1 MKNVSYSDVL
11 SMPTYER
18 RYFLG
23 LLLKTNS
30 ERQEQVENMK
40 QDAVNRN
47 AKGNRTTTISG
58 DQLKSQMKSGQLPIK

>member
-1 MKNVSYSDVL
+1 MKNVTYSDVL

-47 AKGNRTTTISG
+47 AKGTRTTTVSG
-58 DQLKSQMKSGQLPIK
+58 SALKEGLKSGRIK

>member
-1 MKNVSYSDVL
+1 MKNVTYSDVL

-58 DQLKSQMKSGQLPIK
+58 DQLKAQIKSGQLPIK

>member
-1 MKNVSYSDVL
+1 MNNVTYSDVL

-18 RYFLG
+18 RYYLG

-40 QDAVNRN
+40 QDAVNRTS
-47 AKGNRTTTISG
+47 KGQRTTTISG
-58 DQLKSQMKSGQLPIK
+58 NQLKSQMKSGQLPIK